1 VQRAAGL
8 IRPGVVV
15 GFGSGIIVVDH
26 TKCSLRLGTWHSV
39 RVEVATLG
47 WRPEA
52 LYLEALGAMV
62 RLHRG
67 DDGPVF
73 RTDQGSW
80 ILDAGFGPIKDSA
93 SVAASL
99 LSRAAIAEV
108 GEFCGLANGPSSRS
122 RPNSPSSPAM

>member
-1 VQRAAGL
+1 VKRAAIAREASAWREQETEKRAAVQRATGL

-15 GFGSGIIVVDH
+15 GLGSGII
-26 TKCSLRLGTWHSV
+26 
-39 RVEVATLG
+39 A
-47 WRPEA
+47 
-52 LYLEALGAMV
+52 
-62 RLHRG
+62 
-67 DDGPVF
+67 VF

-108 GEFCGLANGPSSRS
+108 GLSCGLANDLIVPTFDGVGHQKQP
-122 RPNSPSSPAM
+122 RP